1 MVPSAASESKGLIF
15 ITLFYI
21 LAISQLAKGITLA
34 EENMEIKVSTENGRV
49 PITVLHVDGNID
61 SSTYETF
68 LSSTRKLINEGA
80 RYILV
85 DLAHAPF
92 VSSAG
97 LRAFHTLFNE
107 LRSINPEANLSN
119 EEIKKGISAG
129 TYKSPH
135 LKLLNLS
142 PESKTAFETSGFDMY
157 IDTFTDRKAA
167 IASF

>member
-1 MVPSAASESKGLIF
+1 
-15 ITLFYI
+15 
-21 LAISQLAKGITLA
+21 
-34 EENMEIKVSTENGRV
+34 MEIKISNESGRDQ
-49 PITVLHVDGNID
+49 ITVLHVDGNID
-61 SSTYETF
+61 SSTYEQF
-68 LSSTRKLINEGA
+68 QSTAKKLIEEGA

-85 DLAHAPF
+85 DLSHAPF

-97 LRAFHTLFNE
+97 LRAMHTLFNE
-107 LRSINPEANLSN
+107 LRTRNPEANLN
-119 EEIKKGISAG
+119 DEQIKKGISAG

-142 PESKTAFETSGFDMY
+142 PETKTAFETSGFDMY

>member
-1 MVPSAASESKGLIF
+1 
-15 ITLFYI
+15 
-21 LAISQLAKGITLA
+21 
-34 EENMEIKVSTENGRV
+34 MEIKVSTENGRV

-61 SSTYETF
+61 ASSYQKF
-68 LSSTRKLINEGA
+68 QSAAKKLIDEGA

-97 LRAFHTLFNE
+97 LRALHTLFNE
-107 LRSINPEANLSN
+107 LRSRNPDANLSD
-119 EEIKKGISAG
+119 EQVKKGIRAG

-142 PESKTAFETSGFDMY
+142 PETKAAFETSGFDMY
-157 IDTFTDRKAA
+157 IDTFTDLKAA

>member
-1 MVPSAASESKGLIF
+1 
-15 ITLFYI
+15 
-21 LAISQLAKGITLA
+21 
-34 EENMEIKVSTENGRV
+34 MEIKVSTENGRV

-61 SSTYETF
+61 SSTYEQF
-68 LSSTRKLINEGA
+68 QSTAKKLIEEGA

-85 DLAHAPF
+85 DLSHAPF

-97 LRAFHTLFNE
+97 LRALHTLFNE
-107 LRSINPEANLSN
+107 LRARNPEANLSDQQ
-119 EEIKKGISAG
+119 IRQGISAG

-142 PESKTAFETSGFDMY
+142 PETKTAFETSGFDMY

>member
-1 MVPSAASESKGLIF
+1 
-15 ITLFYI
+15 
-21 LAISQLAKGITLA
+21 
-34 EENMEIKVSTENGRV
+34 MEIKVSTENGRV
-49 PITVLHVDGNID
+49 PITILHVDGNID
-61 SSTYETF
+61 SSTYEQF
-68 LSSTRKLINEGA
+68 QSTAKKLIDEGA

-97 LRAFHTLFNE
+97 LRALHALFNE
-107 LRSINPEANLSN
+107 LRARNPEANLSDQQ
-119 EEIKKGISAG
+119 IRQGISAG

-142 PESKTAFETSGFDMY
+142 PETKTAFETSGFDMY